1 MLVNSS
7 RILNRH
13 LTCCL
18 TLLRCVVSEH
28 NSSTAKPAGFW
39 QGAKDSQAIIFTYL
53 PVSFA
58 FGVSATQFGFS
69 AWEAL
74 FLSCSMYA
82 GASQFLVVALLGSG
96 TSIWMTA
103 LTVIALDI
111 RHVLY
116 GPALQNLIQD
126 RLNLKKTAIWSWGLT
141 DEVFASGMIK
151 LSQRRQEWSESWML
165 GLSLFSWMSWA
176 LGSLLG
182 GLFADQVTHLPQFL
196 QAALDFLLPALF
208 LSFLLAAFE
217 KKHTLVVAVSLIISA
232 FACYFINLSAA
243 IFIGILSGI
252 GAGLFKFYVLKQEDD
267 LQLDAIRIDE
277 AADQTTDSHDL
288 KATDSP
294 SNSSEK

>member
-1 MLVNSS
+1 MSQDN
-7 RILNRH
+7 
-13 LTCCL
+13 LTDL
-18 TLLRCVVSEH
+18 
-28 NSSTAKPAGFW
+28 KPAGFW
-39 QGAKDSQAIIFTYL
+39 QGAKDSQAIIWTYL

-58 FGVSATQFGFS
+58 FGVSATQFGFT

-111 RHVLY
+111 RHLLY
-116 GPALQNLIQD
+116 GPALQNLISN
-126 RLNLKKTAIWSWGLT
+126 RLNLKITALWAWGLT

-182 GLFADQVTHLPQFL
+182 GLFADKVSNLPQFL

-217 KKHTLVVAVSLIISA
+217 RKHSFVVAVTIIVSA
-232 FACYFINLSAA
+232 VSCYFIDLSAA
-243 IFIGILSGI
+243 IFIGISSGI
-252 GAGLFKFYVLKQEDD
+252 LAGLFNHYVLKQH
-267 LQLDAIRIDE
+267 DE
-277 AADQTTDSHDL
+277 ALVGDHYES
-288 KATDSP
+288 
-294 SNSSEK
+294 

>member
-1 MLVNSS
+1 MSQHTTSS
-7 RILNRH
+7 IQ
-13 LTCCL
+13 
-18 TLLRCVVSEH
+18 
-28 NSSTAKPAGFW
+28 PAGFW

-58 FGVSATQFGFS
+58 FGVSATQFGFTP
-69 AWEAL
+69 WEAL

-126 RLNLKKTAIWSWGLT
+126 RLNLKKTAVWAWGLT
-141 DEVFASGMIK
+141 DEVFAAGMIK

-182 GLFADQVTHLPQFL
+182 GLFSDQVANLPQFL

-217 KKHTLVVAVSLIISA
+217 KKHTLVVSVSLIVAAIS
-232 FACYFINLSAA
+232 CYFINLSAA

-252 GAGLFKFYVLKQEDD
+252 LAGIFKYYVLKQHDD
-267 LQLDAIRIDE
+267 VTMNHAGE
-277 AADQTTDSHDL
+277 EHGS
-288 KATDSP
+288 
-294 SNSSEK
+294 

>member
-1 MLVNSS
+1 MSESN
-7 RILNRH
+7 
-13 LTCCL
+13 LTP
-18 TLLRCVVSEH
+18 VQ
-28 NSSTAKPAGFW
+28 PAGFW
-39 QGAKDSQAIIFTYL
+39 QGARDSQAIIFTYL

-111 RHVLY
+111 RHLLY
-116 GPALQNLIQD
+116 GPALYNLIQD
-126 RLNLKKTAIWSWGLT
+126 KLNLKKTALWSWGLT
-141 DEVFASGMIK
+141 DEVFASGMIR
-151 LSQRRQEWSESWML
+151 LSQRRQTWSESWML
-165 GLSLFSWMSWA
+165 GLSLFSWLAWA
-176 LGSLLG
+176 TGSFLG
-182 GLFADQVTHLPQFL
+182 GVFADQVTKMPQFL

-217 KKHTLVVAVSLIISA
+217 RKHSFIVCITLIISA
-232 FACYFINLSAA
+232 IACYFIDLSAA

-252 GAGLFKFYVLKQEDD
+252 LAGLFKHYILKQPNPEH
-267 LQLDAIRIDE
+267 QGESA
-277 AADQTTDSHDL
+277 
-288 KATDSP
+288 
-294 SNSSEK
+294 

>member
-1 MLVNSS
+1 M
-7 RILNRH
+7 
-13 LTCCL
+13 
-18 TLLRCVVSEH
+18 SEH
-28 NSSTAKPAGFW
+28 NFSLIKPAGFW

-58 FGVSATQFGFS
+58 FGVSATQFGFT

-111 RHVLY
+111 RHLLY

-126 RLNLKKTAIWSWGLT
+126 KLNLKKTALWSWGLT

-151 LSQRRQEWSESWML
+151 LTQRRQEWSESWML
-165 GLSLFSWMSWA
+165 GLSLFSWLSWA
-176 LGSLLG
+176 LGSFLG
-182 GLFADQVTHLPQFL
+182 GMFADKVSSMPQFL

-217 KKHTLVVAVSLIISA
+217 KKHTFVVAVTTIVSA
-232 FACYFINLSAA
+232 IACYFIDISAA
-243 IFIGILSGI
+243 IFIGITSGI
-252 GAGLFKFYVLKQEDD
+252 CAGLFKHYVLKQ
-267 LQLDAIRIDE
+267 
-277 AADQTTDSHDL
+277 HDNTL
-288 KATDSP
+288 L
-294 SNSSEK
+294 SEHPLPEKQGE

>member
-1 MLVNSS
+1 M
-7 RILNRH
+7 
-13 LTCCL
+13 
-18 TLLRCVVSEH
+18 SELK
-28 NSSTAKPAGFW
+28 TDQIQPAGFW

-74 FLSCSMYA
+74 FLSCTMYA

-126 RLNLKKTAIWSWGLT
+126 KLNLKKTAVWAWGLT

-165 GLSLFSWMSWA
+165 GLSLFSWLSWA
-176 LGSLLG
+176 LGSFLG
-182 GLFADQVTHLPQFL
+182 GLFSNQVSHLPQFL

-217 KKHTLVVAVSLIISA
+217 KKHTLVVGVSIITA
-232 FACYFINLSAA
+232 ILDCYFINMSAA
-243 IFIGILSGI
+243 IFIGIFAGI
-252 GAGLFKFYVLKQEDD
+252 IAGLFKYYILKQHDD
-267 LQLDAIRIDE
+267 HPVDPSGA
-277 AADQTTDSHDL
+277 SHE
-288 KATDSP
+288 S
-294 SNSSEK
+294 

>member
-1 MLVNSS
+1 MSQ
-7 RILNRH
+7 
-13 LTCCL
+13 
-18 TLLRCVVSEH
+18 H
-28 NSSTAKPAGFW
+28 NFPTVKAAGFW
-39 QGAKDSQAIIFTYL
+39 QGAKDSQANIFTYL

-111 RHVLY
+111 RHLLY
-116 GPALQNLIQD
+116 GPALYNLIPE
-126 RLNLKKTAIWSWGLT
+126 RLNLKKTAVWAWGLT

-165 GLSLFSWMSWA
+165 GLSLCSWLSWA
-176 LGSLLG
+176 TGSFLG
-182 GLFADQVTHLPQFL
+182 GLFADRVSQLPHFL

-217 KKHTLVVAVSLIISA
+217 KKHTLVVSVSLIVSAIS
-232 FACYFINLSAA
+232 CYYINLSAA
-243 IFIGILSGI
+243 IFIGITAGI
-252 GAGLFKFYVLKQEDD
+252 VAGLFKHYVLKQQEDD
-267 LQLDAIRIDE
+267 TPQPTSGEQA
-277 AADQTTDSHDL
+277 
-288 KATDSP
+288 
-294 SNSSEK
+294 

>member
-1 MLVNSS
+1 VSQ
-7 RILNRH
+7 H
-13 LTCCL
+13 KLTP
-18 TLLRCVVSEH
+18 TQ
-28 NSSTAKPAGFW
+28 TAGFW

-74 FLSCSMYA
+74 FLSCTMYA

-111 RHVLY
+111 RHLLY

-126 RLNLKKTAIWSWGLT
+126 RLNLKKTAIWAWGLT

-165 GLSLFSWMSWA
+165 GLSLFSWLSWA
-176 LGSLLG
+176 TGSFLG
-182 GLFADQVTHLPQFL
+182 GLFADQVGNLPLFL

-217 KKHTLVVAVSLIISA
+217 KKHTFVVSVTILVSA
-232 FACYFINLSAA
+232 IACYFIDLSAA
-243 IFIGILSGI
+243 IFIGISSGI
-252 GAGLFKFYVLKQEDD
+252 FAGLFKHYVLKQHDVE
-267 LQLDAIRIDE
+267 LTGA
-277 AADQTTDSHDL
+277 SHE
-288 KATDSP
+288 S
-294 SNSSEK
+294 

>member
-1 MLVNSS
+1 MSAHKNHPVQ
-7 RILNRH
+7 
-13 LTCCL
+13 T
-18 TLLRCVVSEH
+18 
-28 NSSTAKPAGFW
+28 AGFW

-141 DEVFASGMIK
+141 DEVFAAGMIK

-165 GLSLFSWMSWA
+165 GLSLCSWLSWA
-176 LGSLLG
+176 LGSFLG
-182 GLFADQVTHLPQFL
+182 GLFADQVSDLPQFL

-217 KKHTLVVAVSLIISA
+217 KKHTFVVVVSLVVSA
-232 FACYFINLSAA
+232 LACYFINMSAA
-243 IFIGILSGI
+243 IFIGIASGI
-252 GAGLFKFYVLKQEDD
+252 LAGLFKHYVLKQT
-267 LQLDAIRIDE
+267 DE
-277 AADQTTDSHDL
+277 VSI
-288 KATDSP
+288 
-294 SNSSEK
+294 

>member
-1 MLVNSS
+1 MQ
-7 RILNRH
+7 RAH
-13 LTCCL
+13 
-18 TLLRCVVSEH
+18 
-28 NSSTAKPAGFW
+28 PAGFW
-39 QGAKDSQAIIFTYL
+39 QGAQDSQAIIFTYL

-74 FLSCSMYA
+74 FLSCTMYA

-126 RLNLKKTAIWSWGLT
+126 KLNLKKTAIWAWGLT

-151 LSQRRQEWSESWML
+151 LAQRRQEWSESWML
-165 GLSLFSWMSWA
+165 GLSLCSWMSWA
-176 LGSLLG
+176 LGSFLG
-182 GLFADQVTHLPQFL
+182 GVFSNQVSHLPQFL

-217 KKHTLVVAVSLIISA
+217 KKHTLVVVVSLIVSA
-232 FACYFINLSAA
+232 LACYFISMSAA
-243 IFIGILSGI
+243 IFIGIFSGI
-252 GAGLFKFYVLKQEDD
+252 LAGLFKYYVLKQDD
-267 LQLDAIRIDE
+267 E
-277 AADQTTDSHDL
+277 N
-288 KATDSP
+288 P
-294 SNSSEK
+294 SNVAGA

>member
-1 MLVNSS
+1 MLVNSGTIHNLDFTFCF
-7 RILNRH
+7 ILPI
-13 LTCCL
+13 
-18 TLLRCVVSEH
+18 RCYVSQH
-28 NSSTAKPAGFW
+28 TTSSVKPAGFW

-58 FGVSATQFGFS
+58 FGVSATQFGFTP
-69 AWEAL
+69 WEAL

-126 RLNLKKTAIWSWGLT
+126 RLNLKKTAVWAWGLT
-141 DEVFASGMIK
+141 DEVFAAGMIK

-182 GLFADQVTHLPQFL
+182 GLFSDQVANLPQFL

-217 KKHTLVVAVSLIISA
+217 KKHTLVVCVSLLVAAIS
-232 FACYFINLSAA
+232 CYLINLSAA
-243 IFIGILSGI
+243 IFIGILAGI
-252 GAGLFKFYVLKQEDD
+252 FAGIFKHYVLKQHDEI
-267 LQLDAIRIDE
+267 AI
-277 AADQTTDSHDL
+277 SH
-288 KATDSP
+288 SG
-294 SNSSEK
+294 E

>member
-1 MLVNSS
+1 M
-7 RILNRH
+7 
-13 LTCCL
+13 
-18 TLLRCVVSEH
+18 
-28 NSSTAKPAGFW
+28 STHKNHPVQAAGFW

-141 DEVFASGMIK
+141 DEVFAAGMIK

-165 GLSLFSWMSWA
+165 GLSLFSWLSWA
-176 LGSLLG
+176 LGSFLG
-182 GLFADQVTHLPQFL
+182 GLFADQVSDLPQFL

-217 KKHTLVVAVSLIISA
+217 KKHTLVVAVSLIVSVLS
-232 FACYFINLSAA
+232 CYFISMSAA
-243 IFIGILSGI
+243 IFIGITSGI
-252 GAGLFKFYVLKQEDD
+252 LAGLFKYYILKQQDD
-267 LQLDAIRIDE
+267 VSI
-277 AADQTTDSHDL
+277 
-288 KATDSP
+288 
-294 SNSSEK
+294 

>member
-1 MLVNSS
+1 M
-7 RILNRH
+7 
-13 LTCCL
+13 
-18 TLLRCVVSEH
+18 SEH
-28 NSSTAKPAGFW
+28 KLPPVQAAGFW

-69 AWEAL
+69 SWEAL

-126 RLNLKKTAIWSWGLT
+126 KLNLKKTAIWSWGLT

-176 LGSLLG
+176 LGSFLG
-182 GLFADQVTHLPQFL
+182 GLFADQVSSLPQFL

-217 KKHTLVVAVSLIISA
+217 KKHTFIVAVCLIVSA
-232 FACYFINLSAA
+232 ITCYFINLSAA

-252 GAGLFKFYVLKQEDD
+252 LAGLFKHYVLKQHDD
-267 LQLDAIRIDE
+267 AFGAPHE
-277 AADQTTDSHDL
+277 S
-288 KATDSP
+288 
-294 SNSSEK
+294 

>member
-1 MLVNSS
+1 M
-7 RILNRH
+7 
-13 LTCCL
+13 
-18 TLLRCVVSEH
+18 SEH
-28 NSSTAKPAGFW
+28 KSSVVKPASFW

-96 TSIWMTA
+96 TSIWITA

-217 KKHTLVVAVSLIISA
+217 KKHTFVVAVSLIISA
-232 FACYFINLSAA
+232 LACYFINLSAA

-252 GAGLFKFYVLKQEDD
+252 GAGLFKFYILKQDD
-267 LQLDAIRIDE
+267 DVQLDEIRIND
-277 AADQTTDSHDL
+277 
-288 KATDSP
+288 ATDSP
-294 SNSSEK
+294 SNSTEK

>member
-1 MLVNSS
+1 MLMNSG
-7 RILNRH
+7 RI
-13 LTCCL
+13 
-18 TLLRCVVSEH
+18 H
-28 NSSTAKPAGFW
+28 NSDFKLVFSLGLIVSQAINTASQSATFW

-58 FGVSATQFGFS
+58 FGVSATQFGFT

-74 FLSCSMYA
+74 FLSCTMYA

-111 RHVLY
+111 RHLLY

-126 RLNLKKTAIWSWGLT
+126 RLQLHKTAVWAWGLT

-176 LGSLLG
+176 LGSFLG
-182 GLFADQVTHLPQFL
+182 GLFADQVSELPQFL

-217 KKHTLVVAVSLIISA
+217 KRHIFVISMTLISSA
-232 FACYFINLSAA
+232 ISCYFIDLSAA
-243 IFIGILSGI
+243 IFIGIATGI
-252 GAGLFKFYVLKQEDD
+252 FAALFKYYVLKQH
-267 LQLDAIRIDE
+267 DE
-277 AADQTTDSHDL
+277 
-288 KATDSP
+288 KMMGV
-294 SNSSEK
+294 

>member
-1 MLVNSS
+1 MSEQQ
-7 RILNRH
+7 
-13 LTCCL
+13 LTP
-18 TLLRCVVSEH
+18 
-28 NSSTAKPAGFW
+28 AQPAGFW

-69 AWEAL
+69 AWEAF

-111 RHVLY
+111 RHLLY
-116 GPALQNLIQD
+116 GPALQNLIQQP
-126 RLNLKKTAIWSWGLT
+126 LNLKKTALWSWGLT

-165 GLSLFSWMSWA
+165 GLSLFSWLSWA
-176 LGSLLG
+176 TGSLLG
-182 GLFADQVTHLPQFL
+182 GLFADQVRHLPQFL

-217 KKHTLVVAVSLIISA
+217 KKHTFVVSITLFVSAI
-232 FACYFINLSAA
+232 ACYFIDLSAA
-243 IFIGILSGI
+243 IFIGISSGI
-252 GAGLFKFYVLKQEDD
+252 FAGLFKHYVLKTPNPEHVG
-267 LQLDAIRIDE
+267 
-277 AADQTTDSHDL
+277 S
-288 KATDSP
+288 
-294 SNSSEK
+294 

>member
-1 MLVNSS
+1 MLVNSG
-7 RILNRH
+7 RILN
-13 LTCCL
+13 LVL
-18 TLLRCVVSEH
+18 YLLFQSPIRFIVTQ
-28 NSSTAKPAGFW
+28 SSSSHMTPAGFW

-58 FGVSATQFGFS
+58 FGVSATQFGFT

-111 RHVLY
+111 RHLLY

-126 RLNLKKTAIWSWGLT
+126 KLNLKKTAIWSWGLT

-165 GLSLFSWMSWA
+165 GLSLFSWLSWA
-176 LGSLLG
+176 LGSFLG
-182 GLFADQVTHLPQFL
+182 GLFADQVSHLPQFL

-217 KKHTLVVAVSLIISA
+217 KKHTFVVTITIIVSAIS
-232 FACYFINLSAA
+232 CYFIDLSAA
-243 IFIGILSGI
+243 IFIGISSGI
-252 GAGLFKFYVLKQEDD
+252 LAGLFKHYVLKQ
-267 LQLDAIRIDE
+267 
-277 AADQTTDSHDL
+277 HDPL
-288 KATDSP
+288 HTGEQS
-294 SNSSEK
+294 

>member
-1 MLVNSS
+1 M
-7 RILNRH
+7 
-13 LTCCL
+13 
-18 TLLRCVVSEH
+18 SEH
-28 NSSTAKPAGFW
+28 ESSVLTQAGFW
-39 QGAKDSQAIIFTYL
+39 QGARDSQAIMLTYL

-58 FGVSATQFGFS
+58 FGVSATQFGFT

-111 RHVLY
+111 RHLLY
-116 GPALQNLIQD
+116 GPALYNLINHQ
-126 RLNLKKTAIWSWGLT
+126 LNLKKTAVWAWGLT

-165 GLSLFSWMSWA
+165 GLSLFSWLSWA
-176 LGSLLG
+176 GGSFLG
-182 GLFADQVTHLPQFL
+182 GMFANQVSNLPRFL

-217 KKHTLVVAVSLIISA
+217 RKHTLVVAVCLIVSA
-232 FACYFINLSAA
+232 LACYFINLSAA
-243 IFIGILSGI
+243 IFIGIIAGI
-252 GAGLFKFYVLKQEDD
+252 LAGLFKHYILKQHED
-267 LQLDAIRIDE
+267 LMETL
-277 AADQTTDSHDL
+277 
-288 KATDSP
+288 
-294 SNSSEK
+294 

>member
-1 MLVNSS
+1 M
-7 RILNRH
+7 
-13 LTCCL
+13 
-18 TLLRCVVSEH
+18 SEH
-28 NSSTAKPAGFW
+28 NSPVQTAGFW

-126 RLNLKKTAIWSWGLT
+126 RLCT
-141 DEVFASGMIK
+141 
-151 LSQRRQEWSESWML
+151 RQ
-165 GLSLFSWMSWA
+165 
-176 LGSLLG
+176 
-182 GLFADQVTHLPQFL
+182 
-196 QAALDFLLPALF
+196 
-208 LSFLLAAFE
+208 
-217 KKHTLVVAVSLIISA
+217 K
-232 FACYFINLSAA
+232 
-243 IFIGILSGI
+243 
-252 GAGLFKFYVLKQEDD
+252 
-267 LQLDAIRIDE
+267 
-277 AADQTTDSHDL
+277 
-288 KATDSP
+288 
-294 SNSSEK
+294 

>member
-1 MLVNSS
+1 
-7 RILNRH
+7 
-13 LTCCL
+13 
-18 TLLRCVVSEH
+18 VSVH
-28 NSSTAKPAGFW
+28 NIQTASTASFW

-58 FGVSATQFGFS
+58 FGVSATQFGFT

-111 RHVLY
+111 RHLLY

-165 GLSLFSWMSWA
+165 GLSLFSWLSWA

-182 GLFADQVTHLPQFL
+182 GLFADQVTKMPQFL

-217 KKHTLVVAVSLIISA
+217 KKHTFVVGITILVSAV
-232 FACYFINLSAA
+232 ACYFIDLSAA
-243 IFIGILSGI
+243 IFIGIASGI
-252 GAGLFKFYVLKQEDD
+252 LAGLFKHYVLKQPDPEHTG
-267 LQLDAIRIDE
+267 AK
-277 AADQTTDSHDL
+277 S
-288 KATDSP
+288 
-294 SNSSEK
+294 

>member
-1 MLVNSS
+1 MSQDN
-7 RILNRH
+7 
-13 LTCCL
+13 LT
-18 TLLRCVVSEH
+18 TL
-28 NSSTAKPAGFW
+28 KPAGFW
-39 QGAKDSQAIIFTYL
+39 QGAKDSQAIIWTYL

-58 FGVSATQFGFS
+58 FGVSATQFGFT

-111 RHVLY
+111 RHLLY
-116 GPALQNLIQD
+116 GPALQNLISNK
-126 RLNLKKTAIWSWGLT
+126 LNLKITALWAWGLT

-182 GLFADQVTHLPQFL
+182 GLFADQVSNLPQFL

-217 KKHTLVVAVSLIISA
+217 RKHSFVVAVTIIVSA
-232 FACYFINLSAA
+232 ISCYFIDLSAA
-243 IFIGILSGI
+243 IFIGISSGI
-252 GAGLFKFYVLKQEDD
+252 LAGLFKHYVLKQH
-267 LQLDAIRIDE
+267 DE
-277 AADQTTDSHDL
+277 ALVGDHHES
-288 KATDSP
+288 
-294 SNSSEK
+294 